1 MSLITRAIQFA
12 SVPVILL
19 LALFAL
25 RPAVVNTY
33 LDVEDWRY
41 YWPPTAS
48 LQVLLPSWA
57 RVAILLEGME
67 APAVRIRQGT
77 VIGKVLR
84 GDLPK
89 PVEAF
94 LGIQYALPPTN
105 ERRFSPPVPVN
116 ASNSTIDAT
125 SYGKRCSSPPLL
137 LYGWSEDCLTVNIFR
152 PQMQNRTSKLPVAVY
167 FHGGAFNGG
176 SVGGGHNSASMM
188 AWSEKPYVAVN
199 FNYRLGAFGF
209 LSSKVAAKDG
219 VLNVGLRDQ
228 ILLLKWVQ
236 ENIEAFGGDPND
248 VALFGLSAGAHSI
261 GHHVMNY
268 QEEAQFLFHRVIMES
283 GAATSRAVYPYSHS
297 LHELQFEEFLLEAGC
312 FGLKEDEVMPCLR
325 SKSAL
330 TIAWASSK
338 IFSRYEPS
346 DRWAFQPVIDG
357 DIIKQAPV
365 QAWKSGNWNKVPI
378 LTGFNTNEG
387 TSFVPS
393 RMSKSEE
400 FMNFFRLLI
409 PAMPEKDLNKLDQLY
424 PDPLKYPSSP
434 YVETRNIRVG
444 AQFKRVEAAYGQFAY
459 ICPVR
464 QTVHLASETQQAPV
478 FLYHWALNKT
488 VKGGAN
494 HGDQGEYETYNRGVR
509 QISPA
514 QDEIAGILHA
524 YFTSFLTTGDP
535 NAVPGRFP
543 DRPKWKAFGSGWW
556 WKNRTLMLFGEG
568 NDERAG
574 GGGVGIPAQ
583 VVDDDWSQEECE
595 FWSDRS
601 IMTES

>member
-1 MSLITRAIQFA
+1 MSLIKRAIQLA
-12 SVPVILL
+12 SVPVVFL

-25 RPAVVNTY
+25 RPSLLNTY
-33 LDVEDWRY
+33 VDVEDWRY
-41 YWPPTAS
+41 YWPPS
-48 LQVLLPSWA
+48 LPFQVLLPSWA
-57 RVAILLEGME
+57 RVAVVLGSTE
-67 APAVRIRQGT
+67 APAVTIRQGT

-94 LGIQYALPPTN
+94 LGIPYALPPTN
-105 ERRFSPPVPVN
+105 KRRFSPPVPVS
-116 ASNSTIDAT
+116 ASNDSIDAT
-125 SYGKRCSSPPLL
+125 SYGKRCLSPPLL
-137 LYGWSEDCLTVNIFR
+137 FYAWSEDCLNVNIFR
-152 PQMQNRTSKLPVAVY
+152 PQTQNRTNKLPVAVY

-176 SVGGGHNSASMM
+176 SGGGHNSASMM
-188 AWSEKPYVAVN
+188 AWSEKPFIVVN

-209 LSSKVAAKDG
+209 LSSEVVAKEG
-219 VLNVGLRDQ
+219 LLNGGLRDQ

-261 GHHVMNY
+261 GHHVMHY
-268 QEEAQFLFHRVIMES
+268 EEKMPPLFHRVIMES
-283 GAATSRAVYPYSHS
+283 GATTSRAVYPYNHS
-297 LHELQFEEFLLEAGC
+297 LHQLQFEEFLVEAGC
-312 FGLKEDEVMPCLR
+312 SNLEEDEILPCLR
-325 SKSAL
+325 SKSAF
-330 TIAWASSK
+330 TIGRASSK

-357 DIIKQAPV
+357 DIIKQAPIH
-365 QAWKSGNWNKVPI
+365 AWKSGNWNKVSI

-393 RMSKSEE
+393 GMSKSEE
-400 FMNFFRLLI
+400 FIDFFLELI
-409 PAMPEKDLNKLDQLY
+409 PSMPETDLKELDKLY

-444 AQFKRVEAAYGQFAY
+444 AQFKRVQAAYAHFAY

-464 QTVHLASETQQAPV
+464 QTAHEASAGQRAPV

-494 HGDQGEYETYNRGVR
+494 HGDQVEYETYNPWVR
-509 QISPA
+509 QISAA
-514 QDEIAGILHA
+514 QDEIAGTLHA
-524 YFTSFLTTGDP
+524 YFTSFITTGDP

-543 DRPKWKAFGSGWW
+543 DRPQWKPFGGGWFK
-556 WKNRTLMLFGEG
+556 KNRTLMLFGEG

-574 GGGVGIPAQ
+574 GGGVGIAAQ
-583 VVDDDWSQEECE
+583 VVSDDWSQEECE
-595 FWSDRS
+595 FWSERS
-601 IMTES
+601 ILTES